1 MNPPGEPRSMAFT
14 NDLRRVVVD
23 TGRLLIFRPVAL
35 DMQRLGNLYLAL
47 GLLATWAAGI
57 GRYWDNPRAQLWQ
70 QLGLGSVGYVF
81 VLALILWLFILPLKP
96 KNWSYRN
103 VLTFVTLTSPPALL
117 YAIPV
122 ERFMALD
129 TAASV
134 NVGFLVVVALWRV
147 VLLILFLKRAAG
159 LSKYTLVVASLLPL
173 VLIVT
178 SLAILNMEHVIFR
191 LMGGLRPGE
200 KTANDTS
207 YYVLLLI
214 TVLSNFLTPVLIV
227 SYGVL
232 IAMKRKRVT
241 KSESGEDHLG

>member
-1 MNPPGEPRSMAFT
+1 MAFT